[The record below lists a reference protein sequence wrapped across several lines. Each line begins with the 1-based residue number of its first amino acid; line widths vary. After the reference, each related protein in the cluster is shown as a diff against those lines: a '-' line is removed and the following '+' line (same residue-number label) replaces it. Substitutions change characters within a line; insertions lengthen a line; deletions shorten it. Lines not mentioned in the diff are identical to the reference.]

1 VVFVGAT
8 RGAVKELALQK
19 IFWKQLSLLGST
31 MGSPADFDAMLK
43 FVTHHRLTPVIDQT
57 FALADAEQALRYM
70 DRGKQF
76 GKISLKI
83 S

>member
-1 VVFVGAT
+1 
-8 RGAVKELALQK
+8 
-19 IFWKQLSLLGST
+19 
-31 MGSPADFDAMLK
+31 MLK
-43 FVTHHRLTPVIDQT
+43 FVAQHRLTPVIDQT